1 MCSFLSLP
9 GDPALLL
16 EVSLVGEA
24 IWVIAD
30 IAERLEDMPDIDM
43 CMLDMPCMLMPIDI
57 FGILLNILLPESTV
71 IILCTVFFGGL
82 LSRFVFSQV

>member
-1 MCSFLSLP
+1 MNAFIGRLMCSFLSLP

-30 IAERLEDMPDIDM
+30 IAERLEDIPYIDM
-43 CMLDMPCMLMPIDI
+43 CMLDIPGMLMPIDM
-57 FGILLNILLPESTV
+57 FGILLNILLPDRTV
-71 IILCTVFFGGL
+71 IIFETGF
-82 LSRFVFSQV
+82 